1 MNIAKTIKD
10 LRESTGMSRKE
21 FSEHTGIPVRTLED
35 WEAGRRTPP
44 EYIPRLIAY
53 QIKYASIY
61 DEKTKRNVSVIQDA
75 DGNRIVVINDIIF
88 KGRRSIAWEDVE
100 KYLKRYVGDI
110 YSIAE
115 DNEMIYIG
123 SELPSEYAGS
133 IYTKK
138 LKGTGAKAK
147 ANAAQAIPEMIEIAT
162 NGIFEEN
169 RKAKHGRD
177 AKKGWYRYDT
187 RFALPVYGDDGNVE
201 RYNIF
206 RGRLLIRHA
215 SNGKKYLYDILEI
228 KKETGKSCQT

>member
-1 MNIAKTIKD
+1 MDIAKNIRE
-10 LRESTGMSRKE
+10 LRASTGMSRKE
-21 FSEHTGIPVRTLED
+21 FSEYTKIPVRTLED

-44 EYIPRLIAY
+44 AYIPRLIAY
-53 QIKYASIY
+53 QLKFEIKA
-61 DEKTKRNVSVIQDA
+61 KRNVSVIQDA
-75 DGNRIVVINDIIF
+75 DSNNIVVINDIVF
-88 KGRRSIAWEDVE
+88 KGKRSIKWEDVE
-100 KYLKRYVGDI
+100 KYLKQYVGDI

-115 DNEMIYIG
+115 SNELIYIG

-133 IYTKK
+133 VYTKK
-138 LKGTGAKAK
+138 LRGTVAKAK
-147 ANAAQAIPEMIEIAT
+147 ANAAQAIPEMIEIAS
-162 NGIFEEN
+162 NGVFEEN

-177 AKKGWYRYDT
+177 TKNGWYRYDT

-206 RGRLLIRHA
+206 QGRLLIRHS

>member
-1 MNIAKTIKD
+1 MDTAKTIKE

-21 FSEHTGIPVRTLED
+21 FSEHMGIPVRTLED

-44 EYIPRLIAY
+44 DYVPRLLAY
-53 QIKYASIY
+53 QIKIEEIFAG
-61 DEKTKRNVSVIQDA
+61 KVKRNVSVILDA
-75 DGNRIVVINDIIF
+75 DGNKIVVINDIVF
-88 KGRRSIAWEDVE
+88 KGKRSISWEEVE
-100 KYLKRYVGDI
+100 KYLNRYVGDI

-115 DNEMIYIG
+115 DNEIIYIG

-133 IYTKK
+133 VYTKK
-138 LKGTGAKAK
+138 LKGADAKAK
-147 ANAAQAIPEMIEIAT
+147 ANAAQAIPEIIEIAS
-162 NGIFEEN
+162 NGVFEEN

-177 AKKGWYRYDT
+177 AQNGWYRYDT
-187 RFALPVYGDDGNVE
+187 RFALPVYGEDGNIE

-215 SNGKKYLYDILEI
+215 SSGKKYLYDILEI